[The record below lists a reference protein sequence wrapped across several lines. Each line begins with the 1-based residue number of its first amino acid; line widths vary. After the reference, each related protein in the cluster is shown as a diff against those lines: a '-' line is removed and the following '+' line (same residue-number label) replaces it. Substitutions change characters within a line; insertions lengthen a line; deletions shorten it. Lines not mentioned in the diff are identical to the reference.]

1 MRRLVL
7 AISILALAVLACQG
21 GTPKVPPTPQNSV
34 FDSGRTAYG
43 FFPSPIRVEIQS
55 VFDTFKRIGQHAD
68 VILLQQ
74 NVPWAEFA
82 AGSDVKS
89 QTIID
94 MTNQTIL
101 AHQQNLETIFVVDPL
116 NALNRREFVKLPAG
130 WKPSFGDPNL
140 RTAFKNFAL
149 RVVRDFHPRYLGL
162 ASEIDTYADA
172 FPEDFS
178 NYVSLYNEVYAAVK
192 AESPQTQVFVT
203 FQWEDLNNLIPG
215 ADEGRARF
223 HTNWELVDA
232 FEPNLDLWVI
242 STYPFG
248 SFHSASEI
256 PADYYTPL
264 LTRTLRHS
272 LWSQGGAAKPLAVA
286 EGGFSSEPMP
296 PFGGS
301 DQDQIDYINAIHDQ
315 LGPRLAFWI
324 YIIINDLDMSS
335 YSPKMD
341 KDQGTLNLFSLMG
354 FYDVDGNPKPALQVW
369 DSFQK

>member
-1 MRRLVL
+1 MRRLILV
-7 AISILALAVLACQG
+7 ISILALAMLACG
-21 GTPKVPPTPQNSV
+21 GEAPKVPPTPQNSV

-55 VFDTFKRIGQHAD
+55 VFDTYKRIGQHAD
-68 VILLQQ
+68 VVLLQQ
-74 NVPWAEFA
+74 NVPWSEFA

-101 AHQQNLETIFVVDPL
+101 AHQQSLETIFVVDPL
-116 NALNRREFVKLPAG
+116 NGLNRREFVKLPAG
-130 WKPSFGDPNL
+130 WKPSFGNPNL
-140 RTAFKNFAL
+140 CAAFKNFAL
-149 RVVRDFHPRYLGL
+149 RVARDFHPRYLGL
-162 ASEIDTYADA
+162 ASEINTYADA
-172 FPEDFS
+172 FPEDFP
-178 NYVSLYNEVYAAVK
+178 NYVSLYNEVYATVK

-248 SFHSASEI
+248 AFHSASEI
-256 PADYYTPL
+256 PADYYTSL
-264 LTRTLRHS
+264 LTRTD
-272 LWSQGGAAKPLAVA
+272 KPLAVA
-286 EGGFSSEPMP
+286 EGGFSSESIP

-301 DQDQIDYINAIHDQ
+301 DQDQIDYLNSIHDQ
-315 LGPRLAFWI
+315 LGARLTFWI
-324 YIIINDLDMSS
+324 YLIINDLDMSS

-341 KDQGTLNLFSLMG
+341 KDQGTLNLFSSMG
-354 FYDVDGNPKPALQVW
+354 FYDVDGNPKPALEVW
-369 DSFQK
+369 DGFRK